1 MPAAHG
7 RNERW
12 ETAYDF
18 LLIDIRSR
26 LVGYEILL
34 LGGGKGDLTNLC
46 YRNGRVTTDAEIHY

>member
-1 MPAAHG
+1 M
-7 RNERW
+7 E
-12 ETAYDF
+12 ETRDGKTACDF

-26 LVGYEILL
+26 LAGYEILL